1 MSEEKK
7 EETLAASPQPAD
19 ATTPP
24 VGATG
29 VALEAPTLNTLQ
41 GAENSTSPF
50 GLGLEHLFDV
60 KVRVSVML
68 GDTKLPIETI
78 VKLGPGSVITLDR
91 QSTDPVDIILNG
103 KSVAKGDVVTIGDSY
118 GIRITSVNP
127 ANL

>member
-7 EETLAASPQPAD
+7 EETPSENPQPTD
-19 ATTPP
+19 ATAAPAA
-24 VGATG
+24 ATG
-29 VALEAPTLNTLQ
+29 VAVEAPTLNTLQ
-41 GAENSTSPF
+41 GSEGSASPF